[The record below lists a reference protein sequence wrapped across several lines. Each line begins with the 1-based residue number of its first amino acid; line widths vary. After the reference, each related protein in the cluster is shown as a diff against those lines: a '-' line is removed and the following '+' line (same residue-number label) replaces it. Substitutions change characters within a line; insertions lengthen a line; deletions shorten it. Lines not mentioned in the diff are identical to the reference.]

1 MVSAFTMT
9 AQAAIGAAKASPVSV
24 AAGQASTT
32 QADLVAPNAHMYSV
46 TRAAFI
52 AIRMV
57 MNSRCPRKMS
67 PGRSGEACA
76 AM

>member
-1 MVSAFTMT
+1 VT

-24 AAGQASTT
+24 AAGQASTA
-32 QADLVAPNAHMYSV
+32 QAEVVPPNAHMYAV

-57 MNSRCPRKMS
+57 MNIRCPRNTS
-67 PGRSGEACA
+67 AGRSGKACA

>member
-1 MVSAFTMT
+1 M
-9 AQAAIGAAKASPVSV
+9 
-24 AAGQASTT
+24 AAGQASTA
-32 QADLVAPNAHMYSV
+32 QADWMAPNAHMYTV

-57 MNSRCPRKMS
+57 MNIRCPRKMS